1 MRFAV
6 VLGAVAL
13 GALAAHGQATA
24 APAARFSAMAGAA
37 LGLPTEP
44 AASGAADTAGRRFT
58 GSLALELAAN
68 LRLSGPLWLVLGSA
82 GWLSPFVLADCP
94 GDASAGRRPSALG
107 AFAGLRLEPLPRSR
121 VSPWLALRAGIAA
134 QDGVASP
141 LSENGL
147 AGCAE
152 RVQVRFLASPRLGL
166 DLRLTPGA
174 RTALSVALGYDHLPR
189 GGVVTILLGLS
200 LPLR

>member
-13 GALAAHGQATA
+13 GALATRGQAA
-24 APAARFSAMAGAA
+24 AARFSTMAGAA

-44 AASGAADTAGRRFT
+44 GGGGAADAGGRRVT
-58 GSLALELAAN
+58 GSLALELAAD
-68 LRLSGPLWLVLGSA
+68 LRLSGPLWLELGGA
-82 GWLSPFVLADCP
+82 GWLAPFVLADCP
-94 GDASAGRRPSALG
+94 GSPGRRPSALG
-107 AFAGLRLEPLPRSR
+107 AFAGLRLDPLPRAR

-141 LSENGL
+141 VSESGL
-147 AGCAE
+147 TGCAE
-152 RVQVRFLASPRLGL
+152 RVQVKFLASPRLGL
-166 DLRLTPGA
+166 DLRLSPGA